1 MKLKSIVIGL
11 IILVLVVIFILN
23 INHFIDN
30 RSVVEVPLIKPDTSY
45 QDIINKRD
53 SIKYDVDSI
62 DNALNN
68 TTIYEEQFNEAVV
81 DSDSIA
87 ILDKFLYL
95 VSKPIRA
102 EDSRDGECG
111 R

>member
-11 IILVLVVIFILN
+11 VILILVIIFILN

-53 SIKYDVDSI
+53 SINYNVDSI
-62 DNALNN
+62 NNALNN

-81 DSDSIA
+81 DSDSIV
-87 ILDKFLYL
+87 ILNKFLYL
-95 VSKPIRA
+95 VSKPVGT
-102 EDSRDGECG
+102 ENSRDGECG

>member
-11 IILVLVVIFILN
+11 VILILVIIFILN

-45 QDIINKRD
+45 QDIIDKRD
-53 SIKYDVDSI
+53 SIKYNVDSI
-62 DNALNN
+62 NNALNN
-68 TTIYEEQFNEAVV
+68 TTIYEERFNEAVV

-87 ILDKFLYL
+87 ILNKFLYL
-95 VSKPIRA
+95 VSKPVGT
-102 EDSRDGECG
+102 ENSRDGECG